1 VVTSSC
7 GTSVN
12 SALTQAI
19 AATNNSVS
27 TLLQNGNGTICEG
40 ESVTILTQVGQ
51 TSTFSWFPGGMTDA
65 LVTVSPTTST
75 TYFVTATATVTGCV
89 VNGTMDITVIPAPF
103 VSILEDNA
111 TLLAMNGPF
120 SSYQWYLDGDI
131 ITNADQSSYTPVEN
145 GDYTV
150 MVNDG
155 TCDGTSAAHPFN
167 GIVTGIENVDN
178 AVMTVSP
185 NPFTDAFVIEVK
197 EATVVSLFNVL
208 GEEILSRSMNGLT
221 TIEAESLPSG
231 IYFLRSSEDAA
242 VIRVVKH

>member
-1 VVTSSC
+1 MVV
-7 GTSVN
+7 SV
-12 SALTQAI
+12 
-19 AATNNSVS
+19 
-27 TLLQNGNGTICEG
+27 
-40 ESVTILTQVGQ
+40 
-51 TSTFSWFPGGMTDA
+51 FTDR
-65 LVTVSPTTST
+65 S
-75 TYFVTATATVTGCV
+75 
-89 VNGTMDITVIPAPF
+89 

-131 ITNADQSSYTPVEN
+131 IPNADQSSYTPVEN

-185 NPFTDAFVIEVK
+185 NPFTAAFVIEVK

-208 GEEILSRSMNGLT
+208 GEQVLTLSVNGRT
-221 TIEAESLPSG
+221 TIDAESLPTG
-231 IYFLRSSEDAA
+231 IYFLRNSENAAA
-242 VIRVVKH
+242 VRLVKH